1 LNSRTLPSI
10 GEAPGSVS
18 NNAKQKQNKTPQSQ
32 LSLLENNW
40 VFSSTGKKMLKNI
53 YLGMKEVKL
62 IENKIS
68 IKDVGD

>member
-1 LNSRTLPSI
+1 M
-10 GEAPGSVS
+10 EAPGSVS